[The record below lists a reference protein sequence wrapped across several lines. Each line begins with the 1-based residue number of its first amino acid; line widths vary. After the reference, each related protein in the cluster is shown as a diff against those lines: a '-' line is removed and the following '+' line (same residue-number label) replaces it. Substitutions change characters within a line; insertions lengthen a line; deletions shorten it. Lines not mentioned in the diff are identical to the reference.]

1 MRAPPSA
8 REPLQGRLPGAL
20 DSLKLGVGV
29 GAGTLVFAYLL
40 ATAASFEFR
49 LFLLWALAAVVVAL
63 GFFIKYRVEDRR
75 LWLVLAVGI
84 VVKLFGSL
92 VRYAVIF
99 GAYEGSADAGVYY
112 ANGLEIARGLW
123 RLDLNSLLAQG
134 SPPWGTAF
142 LRQVTGVMVSLS
154 GPSTRATFVLFA
166 ALAFLG
172 VVLFASAY
180 GRIPGLNPTTYLAWL
195 VLWPSMVFWPSSIGK
210 EAFLIFCLGLAVWG
224 YSRFPKAVSW
234 PALIVGLLLAGM
246 VRPHIAGVAA
256 VAMAAGAVMA
266 RGRGLTGTWYF
277 QAVVWVVAMGLT
289 VYLSGGALG
298 IESAEAAVD
307 LVEQQAAGS
316 NIGGSAAGDIS
327 ISPLQIPNALLRALF
342 RPFVWEASSPFMLVA
357 ALEVLVLV
365 GLIVWRRRE
374 LRASLRDWRHHR
386 LLGFSL
392 SFVLLYAVLLGF
404 SMSNLA
410 IIARQRVL
418 LLPMLLLLLQRRTT
432 EDA

>member
-1 MRAPPSA
+1 MRALPGT
-8 REPLQGRLPGAL
+8 REPLWARSPRVP
-20 DSLKLGVGV
+20 DSLKLGAAV
-29 GAGTLVFAYLL
+29 GAGTLIFAYLL

-49 LFLLWALAAVVVAL
+49 LFLLWALVATVVAL
-63 GFFIKYRVEDRR
+63 AFFIKYRAEGRR

-84 VVKLFGSL
+84 VAKLFGSL
-92 VRYAVIF
+92 ARYAVIF

-112 ANGLEIARGLW
+112 ARGLEIARGLW
-123 RLDLNSLLAQG
+123 RLDVSSLLAQG

-142 LRQVTGVMVSLS
+142 LRQVTGVIVSLS

-172 VVLFASAY
+172 VVLFASSY
-180 GRIPGLNPTTYLAWL
+180 GRVPGSNPTTYLAWL
-195 VLWPSMVFWPSSIGK
+195 VLWPSMAFWPSSIGK
-210 EAFLIFCLGLAVWG
+210 EAFLVFCLGLAVWG
-224 YSRFPKAVSW
+224 YSRFPRPVSW
-234 PALIVGLLLAGM
+234 PALIGGLLLAGM

-256 VAMAAGAVMA
+256 VAMAAGAIMV

-277 QAVVWVVAMGLT
+277 QALVWLVAMGVT
-289 VYLSGGALG
+289 VYLSAGALG

-327 ISPLQIPNALLRALF
+327 VSPLQVPNALLRALF
-342 RPFVWEASSPFMLVA
+342 RPFVWEANSPFMLVA

-365 GLIVWRRRE
+365 GLMVWRRRE
-374 LRASLRDWRHHR
+374 LGASLRDWRRHR
-386 LLGFSL
+386 LIGFSL
-392 SFVLLYAVLLGF
+392 SFVVLYAVLLGF

-418 LLPMLLLLLQRRTT
+418 LLPMLLLLLQRRT
-432 EDA
+432 EDV